1 MGSLTPLLA
10 APLLVQLHVAFGLAA
25 AVAGAARLVWRG
37 SERADRVLGWSFL
50 AMLAPAAATAMLLA
64 RPPGTPNLF
73 GVTLGHL
80 FVVATVVGLVAAI
93 RTARHPNGLIWR
105 RIVTALFA
113 GVLLTCGLF
122 ELAPGR
128 LMNTVL
134 AGG

>member
-1 MGSLTPLLA
+1 MESLTPLLA

-25 AVAGAARLVWRG
+25 AAAGAARLAWPR
-37 SERADRVLGWSFL
+37 SERADRILGWTFL
-50 AMLAPAAATAMLLA
+50 ALLAPAAATAVLLA

-73 GVTLGHL
+73 GLTIGHA
-80 FVVATVVGLVAAI
+80 FVVATAVGLAAAV
-93 RTARHPNGLIWR
+93 RSARNPNGLVWR

-113 GVLLTCGLF
+113 GVLLTCGLW

-128 LMNTVL
+128 MMHTIL

>member
-25 AVAGAARLVWRG
+25 ALAGAARLAWPR
-37 SERADRVLGWSFL
+37 SERADRILGWTFL
-50 AMLAPAAATAMLLA
+50 ALLAPAAATAVLLS

-73 GVTLGHL
+73 GLTLGHA
-80 FVVATVVGLVAAI
+80 FVVATVIGIAAAI
-93 RTARHPNGLIWR
+93 RTARHPNGLLWR

-128 LMNTVL
+128 LMHTVL

>member
-1 MGSLTPLLA
+1 MGSLAPLTA

-25 AVAGAARLVWRG
+25 AAAGAARLVSP
-37 SERADRVLGWSFL
+37 SERVDRVLGWSFL
-50 AMLAPAAATAMLLA
+50 ALLAPAAATALLLA

-73 GVTLGHL
+73 GLTIGHG
-80 FVVATVVGLVAAI
+80 FVVATVIGLAAAL
-93 RTARHPNGLIWR
+93 RTARSPNRLVWR
-105 RIVTALFA
+105 RVVTALFA

-122 ELAPGR
+122 ELLPGR

>member
-1 MGSLTPLLA
+1 MGSLAPLAA

-25 AVAGAARLVWRG
+25 VVAGGVRLAWPR
-37 SERADRVLGWSFL
+37 SERADRVLGWTFL
-50 AMLAPAAATAMLLA
+50 ALLAPAAATAVLLA

-73 GVTLGHL
+73 GLTLGHA
-80 FVVATVVGLVAAI
+80 FVATTVVGLVAAV
-93 RTARHPNGLIWR
+93 RTASRPNRLVWR

>member
-1 MGSLTPLLA
+1 MESLAPLLT

-25 AVAGAARLVWRG
+25 AVSGVARLVWRG
-37 SERADRVLGWSFL
+37 SERADRILGWTFL
-50 AMLAPAAATAMLLA
+50 AMLAPAAATAVLLA

-73 GVTLGHL
+73 GLTLGHA
-80 FVVATVVGLVAAI
+80 FVVATDVGLVAAI
-93 RTARHPNGLIWR
+93 RTARSPNRLVWG

-128 LMNTVL
+128 LMHTVL

>member
-1 MGSLTPLLA
+1 MEQLAPLLT

-25 AVAGAARLVWRG
+25 AFVGGARLLWRG
-37 SERADRVLGWSFL
+37 SEAMDRRLGWLFL
-50 AMLAPAAATAMLLA
+50 AMLAPAAATAVLLA
-64 RPPGTPNLF
+64 RPPGTPSLF
-73 GVTLGHL
+73 GLTIGHA
-80 FVVATVVGLVAAI
+80 FVIATAVGLVAAL
-93 RTARHPNGLIWR
+93 RWARHPNRLVWS

-128 LMNTVL
+128 LMHTVL

>member
-1 MGSLTPLLA
+1 MESLTPLLA

-25 AVAGAARLVWRG
+25 AVTGGARLLWRG
-37 SERADRVLGWSFL
+37 SEATDRRLGWLFL
-50 AMLAPAAATAMLLA
+50 AMLAPTAASAVLLA

-73 GVTLGHL
+73 GLTLGHA
-80 FVVATVVGLVAAI
+80 FVIATVIGLVAAF
-93 RTARHPNGLIWR
+93 RTARRPNGLVWR